1 MNKRSLVLAVAIA
14 TAAPALTAFAQSA
27 PDYPSK
33 PLRLIITYTPGGV
46 SDITGRVI
54 AQKLEAALGQPV
66 VVENRAGA
74 GGGLGMQLAA
84 RSKPDGYTLVL
95 GTGAPL
101 VVAPAIF
108 KSLPYEPLKDFA
120 PVSLIGSAPIV
131 LLAAKGSPVGSVP
144 DLVRMAKAQP
154 GKLSYGSG
162 SSMLQLSMEMF
173 KAQSGVELI
182 GANYKGVV
190 EASIDVM
197 AERVTVMPDTIGASM
212 ANIKADKLKPLAV
225 MSPRRSPVLPDVP
238 TFNEL
243 GFKDFDVS
251 GWTGILVPAGTPE
264 AIVQRLHKEI
274 AAAVASPE
282 VQQKFLAMGVEPVS
296 NTPQQFSAMLARDT
310 ARYAAVA
317 RTAGIEKQ

>member
-1 MNKRSLVLAVAIA
+1 MNKRFLLVTLAIA
-14 TAAPALTAFAQSA
+14 AAGSWLPAAAQPA
-27 PDYPSK
+27 GDYPNR

-46 SDITGRVI
+46 SDITGRAI

-84 RSKPDGYTLVL
+84 RSKADGYTLVL

-108 KSLPYEPLKDFA
+108 KTLPYDPLKDFT

-131 LLAAKGSPVGSVP
+131 LLAAKGSTIGSVP
-144 DLVRMAKAQP
+144 DLVRQAKAQP

-173 KAQSGVELI
+173 KAQSGVEMI

-197 AERVTVMPDTIGASM
+197 AERVTVMPDTIGAAM
-212 ANIKADKLKPLAV
+212 ANIKGDKLKPLAV

-251 GWTGILVPAGTPE
+251 GWTGILVPTGTPD
-264 AIVQRLHKEI
+264 AIVARLHKEI
-274 AAAVASPE
+274 AAAVALPD
-282 VQQKFLAMGVEPVS
+282 VQQKFLSMGVEPVS
-296 NTPQQFSAMLARDT
+296 NTPSEFAAMLARDT

>member
-1 MNKRSLVLAVAIA
+1 
-14 TAAPALTAFAQSA
+14 
-27 PDYPSK
+27 
-33 PLRLIITYTPGGV
+33 
-46 SDITGRVI
+46 
-54 AQKLEAALGQPV
+54 
-66 VVENRAGA
+66 
-74 GGGLGMQLAA
+74 
-84 RSKPDGYTLVL
+84 
-95 GTGAPL
+95 
-101 VVAPAIF
+101 
-108 KSLPYEPLKDFA
+108 LKDFT

-131 LLAAKGSPVGSVP
+131 LLAAKGSTIGSVP
-144 DLVRMAKAQP
+144 DLVRQAKAQP

-173 KAQSGVELI
+173 KAQSGVEMI

-197 AERVTVMPDTIGASM
+197 AERVTVMPDTIGAAM
-212 ANIKADKLKPLAV
+212 ANIKGDKLKPLAV

-251 GWTGILVPAGTPE
+251 GWTGILVPTGTPD
-264 AIVQRLHKEI
+264 AIVARLHKEI
-274 AAAVASPE
+274 AAAVALPD
-282 VQQKFLAMGVEPVS
+282 VQQKFLSMGVEPVS
-296 NTPQQFSAMLARDT
+296 NTPSEFAAMLARDT